1 MRIARNGRKAGKPE
15 IEHGDPVSQTL
26 DPGEYKSPQAA
37 VHMEPDAVFECYLR
51 EAGQRVDEAI
61 GIISCACDYGDG
73 IAVYQFFHFVRY
85 DPEIRIG
92 HGREHHLDVEIITGL
107 VKRRVRRH
115 GKDHLGFCYVVFS
128 AGPVAVDFHCHH
140 DAFTSAEGDAAAYLV
155 TGVYCLYRVRVED
168 RKSTRLLQSRLH

>member
-85 DPEIRIG
+85 DPERSE
-92 HGREHHLDVEIITGL
+92 EH
-107 VKRRVRRH
+107 
-115 GKDHLGFCYVVFS
+115 
-128 AGPVAVDFHCHH
+128 
-140 DAFTSAEGDAAAYLV
+140 TSE
-155 TGVYCLYRVRVED
+155 
-168 RKSTRLLQSRLH
+168 LQSRLHLVCRLLLE